1 LETKYPQL
9 IEIAKKTAIATANS
23 TIPKIQTH
31 KIEIIQVK
39 TPSEIDTSSPM
50 QDVVNEDDFLSN
62 FLANDSLENT
72 YFNPDVL
79 NNIFPSRSI
88 TNKHQSISIKR

>member
-1 LETKYPQL
+1 
-9 IEIAKKTAIATANS
+9 
-23 TIPKIQTH
+23 
-31 KIEIIQVK
+31 
-39 TPSEIDTSSPM
+39 M

-79 NNIFPSRSI
+79 NNIFLPDLSQTNINQYPSKDECQKYFPLESS
-88 TNKHQSISIKR
+88 TNNVILPLF